1 LVSEAYWRPDQVAV
15 IGPTMPYEDFVKLDE
30 SFPGITV
37 VIVGGF
43 GTSAFGDKE
52 TDPIWRA
59 IVDNR
64 GLEAIVIPRS
74 ADGTARLVFPS
85 SEFSSPAG
93 PAELRPGLEVRFL
106 QGFEFMR
113 GTVVEV
119 SEGQRFLQSGY
130 RSTVVVV
137 ATEKGRVQTVARAN
151 VEVLAGSAVD
161 VSPRP

>member
-1 LVSEAYWRPDQVAV
+1 VAV
-15 IGPTMPYEDFVKLDE
+15 IGPTMPYEDYVKLDE

-37 VIVGGF
+37 IIVEGF
-43 GTSAFGDKE
+43 GTSAFGDKK

-64 GLEAIVIPRS
+64 GLEAIAIPRS
-74 ADGTARLVFPS
+74 ADSTARLVFPS
-85 SEFSSPAG
+85 SEVSGATG
-93 PAELRPGLEVRFL
+93 PTELRPGVEVRFL

-113 GTVVEV
+113 GTVVGAP
-119 SEGQRFLQSGY
+119 EGQRFLQSGY
-130 RSTVVVV
+130 RSAVVVV
-137 ATEKGRVQTVARAN
+137 ATEKGPDQTVARAN